1 MSVSFKNII
10 FLVLC
15 FEAIVSFAQ
24 IQPATSHYMFNKQ
37 ITNPAFYGNKDG
49 ISFGANYRH
58 QWAKLNGQPRTVNIF
73 ADANLAPAHGG
84 IGVNITNDML
94 GAFSNTTFN
103 VGYAF
108 IQNINKK
115 FKIAVGINAG
125 ATFSKLDGTK
135 LVTPQGSGNDLNDD
149 ALSNQIQ
156 KSIRPNLSVGIAFS
170 HKFIEAG
177 IVYTNLINA
186 KDKFKGDVT
195 NMKPKYGSVLQT
207 YASSKI
213 IIKDDFSVRPS
224 LMLSTDFKEFQ
235 TDFSFMAGY
244 KDYVALGLNVRGYN
258 KKSFESLSPLISIG
272 PLKNICIIYSYDVSL
287 SKLNSVNKGSHE
299 ITLNY
304 FLPNSKFNK
313 NPKIINNP
321 RFL

>member
-1 MSVSFKNII
+1 MCFVVCVSY
-10 FLVLC
+10 
-15 FEAIVSFAQ
+15 AQ
-24 IQPATSHYMFNKQ
+24 IQPATSHYMFNPQ

-49 ISFGANYRH
+49 IRFGANYRH

-73 ADANLAPAHGG
+73 ADANLTQAHGG

-115 FKIAVGINAG
+115 FKIAVGVNAG

-135 LVTPQGSGNDLNDD
+135 LITPQGTGSDLNDD

-156 KSIRPNLSVGIAFS
+156 KSTRPNLSVGVAFN

-186 KDKFKGDVT
+186 KDKFKGDT
-195 NMKPKYGSVLQT
+195 KDLKPKYGSVLQV

-224 LMLSTDFKEFQ
+224 LLLSTDFKEFQ

-258 KKSFESLSPLISIG
+258 KKSFESLSPVISIG
-272 PLKNICIIYSYDVSL
+272 PVKNICIIYSYDVSL

-304 FLPNSKFNK
+304 FLPNSKLYK